1 MVAKSCIESLFEGYK
16 KIPDLYH
23 KKLLWMSIEDL
34 SHTAWILGSVEGID
48 KNRAASMRSC
58 IEVDAS
64 ENITNFL
71 ENMGFQFDY
80 ETILRGT
87 FPIDYSKYFVRISLS
102 QSICL
107 FIFHCVCLC
116 LYSLG
121 SLCRIWSLCLPPS
134 LSFSLPLPLSVSMS
148 LSLSISVC
156 LLVSIS
162 FFAVSIQRIEN
173 RLVLL
178 ETFETKYPR
187 VD

>member
-1 MVAKSCIESLFEGYK
+1 MVAKSCIERLFEGYK

-23 KKLLWMSIEDL
+23 KKVEDL

-87 FPIDYSKYFVRISLS
+87 FHIDYS
-102 QSICL
+102 
-107 FIFHCVCLC
+107 
-116 LYSLG
+116 
-121 SLCRIWSLCLPPS
+121 
-134 LSFSLPLPLSVSMS
+134 
-148 LSLSISVC
+148 
-156 LLVSIS
+156 
-162 FFAVSIQRIEN
+162 
-173 RLVLL
+173 
-178 ETFETKYPR
+178 
-187 VD
+187 

>member
-121 SLCRIWSLCLPPS
+121 SLCLIWSLCLPP
-134 LSFSLPLPLSVSMS
+134 LSFVLSSATAFCLYVSVSFYLC
-148 LSLSISVC
+148 LSLGFHLFLC
-156 LLVSIS
+156 S
-162 FFAVSIQRIEN
+162 FHSEN
-173 RLVLL
+173 R
-178 ETFETKYPR
+178 K
-187 VD
+187 